1 MRVKVERERERDML
15 NYRCKRINRGGFLPL
30 SLTKIPN
37 LETVNYI
44 SDKSSDTQ
52 SREEF
57 I

>member
-15 NYRCKRINRGGFLPL
+15 NYGCKHINRGGFLPL

-37 LETVNYI
+37 LQTVNYI